1 MNIILN
7 SNINRNVNH
16 MSLIITHP
24 GSAHLDDFLSC
35 CLVVNKSGN
44 VKKIKRKEPNKAEI
58 KDPAIWKLDVGERHD
73 PEIKCFDH
81 HQDGMYDECTISL
94 LLKSWGYWS
103 NANEVYKWLKI
114 VVINDTIGPKEVTKQ
129 LEISY
134 KALGALNSFV
144 ERTILDF
151 FKNQKEIKKGSILF
165 SLMEIIG
172 QNFFALIDEYTT
184 VMEEVK
190 VKLEYKI
197 INGVQS
203 IFCYKGL
210 NHSSTLT
217 RIIKDKMKEKWPN
230 LRGGIA
236 VYPNKRIKGTIA
248 LRRYDNDERV
258 DFSRI
263 SHYEKVVYSHPKGFF
278 LSMKQVTEDQLVQY
292 IKDAIKK

>member
-1 MNIILN
+1 MA
-7 SNINRNVNH
+7 
-16 MSLIITHP
+16 LIITHP

-44 VKKIKRKEPNKAEI
+44 IKKIKRKEPNKSEI
-58 KDPAIWKLDVGERHD
+58 KDPAIWKLDVGEMHD

-81 HQDGMYDECTISL
+81 HQDGMNEECTLSL
-94 LLKSWGYWS
+94 LLKNWGLWS
-103 NANEVYKWLKI
+103 IANEVHTWLKI
-114 VVINDTIGPKEVTKQ
+114 VVINDTIGPREVTKQ

-134 KALGALNSFV
+134 KSMGALHSFV
-144 ERTILDF
+144 ESTILDL
-151 FKNQKEIKKGSILF
+151 FKEQEEIRKGDLLF

-184 VMEEVK
+184 LKKEAKE
-190 VKLEYKI
+190 KLKYKM

-203 IFCYKGL
+203 IFFYEGL
-210 NHSSTLT
+210 DHSSTLT
-217 RIIKDKMKEKWPN
+217 RIIKDKMKEKWPK
-230 LRGGIA
+230 LRGGIG
-236 VYPNKRIKGTIA
+236 VYPNKRVKGTLAIK
-248 LRRYDNDERV
+248 RYHDDERV

-278 LSMKQVTEDQLVQY
+278 ISVRQMTEDQLVQY